1 MCCKN
6 LPWELSRGTKV
17 ANKRLVKGIGSYLVH
32 AKPQCEAQA
41 RTHPLWTQWLEWLCA
56 GGWSQRPASSLGS
69 EGFSHCLPGS
79 APARGRQTDRLTPPP
94 RTGTKSIQHFTL
106 KSLVAVSRWFLT
118 NRTILLSSMTNNT
131 PSGWGRKVLDYD
143 PALFLKG
150 LKLWAGFVVTHKPD
164 SPGKENSNGNI
175 LWAISFMYHFLY
187 ALLFVLSEETQPHY
201 FRGCYCSICISP
213 RLNHNTQSRN
223 IPSLTYLH
231 YLIII
236 HHSIKR
242 FNPHRINISI

>member
-1 MCCKN
+1 MWSSGQDSPALDTVAGVAVRRWLISKTS
-6 LPWELSRGTKV
+6 LIVGFRGILS
-17 ANKRLVKGIGSYLVH
+17 LL
-32 AKPQCEAQA
+32 A
-41 RTHPLWTQWLEWLCA
+41 RVSTCTWQTD
-56 GGWSQRPASSLGS
+56 
-69 EGFSHCLPGS
+69 
-79 APARGRQTDRLTPPP
+79 RQTDRLTPPP